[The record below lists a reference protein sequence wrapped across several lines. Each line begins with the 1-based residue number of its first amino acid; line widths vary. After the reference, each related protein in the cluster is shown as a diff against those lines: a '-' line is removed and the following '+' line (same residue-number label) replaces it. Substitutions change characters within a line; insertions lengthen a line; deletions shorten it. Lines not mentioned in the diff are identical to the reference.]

1 MTVQFLL
8 ARAMSPQSHT
18 EEVEKPNV
26 SVAFLSNNFFLD
38 KEPSIHCFNLLPQP
52 IKKKKAQQCNLDE
65 ECFVQTVCPSQRTA

>member
-52 IKKKKAQQCNLDE
+52 IKKKKKLSS
-65 ECFVQTVCPSQRTA
+65 VI